1 VVLKSISLPLEN
13 SPKQLVVALHGW
25 GANCYDLVPIASQLE
40 LSDTQFIFPEAPY
53 PHPQVPEG
61 KAWYD
66 LETFDYEGL
75 AESRT
80 LLYDWLLALEKNTGI
95 SLNHTYL
102 VGFSQGGAMSL
113 DVGLDLPLQGIC
125 SLSGYLQRQ
134 PEKIDYQ
141 DCPILIIHGQQDPI
155 VPIQQARNAQTL
167 LTGLGA
173 KVAYR
178 ELNMSHEISLEA
190 IDLLREFIVSNSQTL
205 SGLE

>member
-1 VVLKSISLPLEN
+1 MLFRS
-13 SPKQLVVALHGW
+13 
-25 GANCYDLVPIASQLE
+25 
-40 LSDTQFIFPEAPY
+40 
-53 PHPQVPEG
+53 
-61 KAWYD
+61 WYD

-80 LLYDWLLALEKNTGI
+80 LLYNWLLALEKNTGI
-95 SLNHTYL
+95 SLKHTYL
-102 VGFSQGGAMSL
+102 IGFSQGGAMSL